1 MTLILINKVLIILYI
16 LSCLNV
22 LRHVYYLIQTTMM
35 TKNESS
41 EKYRLSNKSLLILG
55 ISLAYLISIIFIG
68 IKI

>member
-22 LRHVYYLIQTTMM
+22 VRHLYYLIQTTMM

-41 EKYRLSNKSLLILG
+41 QKYRLSNKSLLILG

>member
-22 LRHVYYLIQTTMM
+22 VRHLYYLIQTTMM